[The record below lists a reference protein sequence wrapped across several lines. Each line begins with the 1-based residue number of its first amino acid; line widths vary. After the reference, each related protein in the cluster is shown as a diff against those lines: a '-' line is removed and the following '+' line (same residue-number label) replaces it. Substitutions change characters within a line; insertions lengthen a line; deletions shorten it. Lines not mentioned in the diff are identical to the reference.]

1 MSTDAATAAAP
12 QPAPPQTPKPSLVP
26 PKLVR
31 RREELE
37 FLPAALEIIETPA
50 SPVGRAIAFTII
62 AFFALALLWS
72 CLGRIDIIA
81 TAQGKIVPTGR
92 TKTIQPLEAGTVTAI
107 HVRDGDRVRAGDVLI
122 EIDRTIT
129 TAERNRVSAEW
140 MRAKLDVSRLSAL
153 QSGLATATVGD
164 YVVPPGVPEHEVL
177 RSRGAMLAQV
187 EQQAAKILSFDQ
199 QIAQKQAEA
208 NGLAAL
214 IDKIEASLPF
224 VTETAEVREK
234 LLKLEFGNRLAFLDS
249 QLKLSEQR
257 HDLIVQRRRL
267 AEIAAARSALEAQRE
282 QTRAEYARAVM
293 MDLADARQKAAQL
306 GEDMIKAERRMSDQ
320 ILRAPVDG
328 TVQQLAIHT
337 VGGVVSPAQQLMA
350 IVPADSKLEAE
361 AMLPNKDIGFVTPGQ
376 SAEIKVDTFNFTKY
390 GLLRGEVINVSQD
403 AITREK
409 PMDRADPGKTRAAL
423 ADSSE
428 PQGQELVYA
437 ARVSLD
443 RTQMQVEDK
452 VVSLAPGMAVTVEIK
467 TGRRRVIEY
476 LLSPLLRYG
485 HEAARE
491 R

>member
-1 MSTDAATAAAP
+1 MSSDAATAAAP
-12 QPAPPQTPKPSLVP
+12 EPEAPKPSLPP
-26 PKLVR
+26 PKIVR

-72 CLGRIDIIA
+72 CLGKIDIIA

-177 RSRGAMLAQV
+177 RSRGTMLAQA
-187 EQQAAKILSFDQ
+187 EQQAAKILAFDQ

-257 HDLIVQRRRL
+257 HELIVQRRRL

-282 QTRAEYARAVM
+282 QTRAEYARTVM
-293 MDLADARQKAAQL
+293 MDLADARQKTAQL
-306 GEDMIKAERRMSDQ
+306 GEDMIKAERRMNDQ
-320 ILRAPVDG
+320 VLRAPVDG

-403 AITREK
+403 AITRER

-452 VVSLAPGMAVTVEIK
+452 VVNVAPGMAVTVEIK

-476 LLSPLLRYG
+476 ILSPLLRYG

>member
-1 MSTDAATAAAP
+1 MSVEAAPAAAP
-12 QPAPPQTPKPSLVP
+12 EPVGPETPKSKLAPPKI
-26 PKLVR
+26 VR

-72 CLGRIDIIA
+72 CLGQIDIIA

-177 RSRGAMLAQV
+177 RSRGTMLAQA

-282 QTRAEYARAVM
+282 QTRAEYARTVM
-293 MDLADARQKAAQL
+293 TDFADARQKSAQL
-306 GEDMIKAERRMSDQ
+306 GEDMIKAERRMNDQ
-320 ILRAPVDG
+320 MLRAPVDG

-376 SAEIKVDTFNFTKY
+376 SAEIKIDTFNFTKY
-390 GLLRGEVINVSQD
+390 GLLHGEVINVSQD

-409 PMDRADPGKTRAAL
+409 PVDRADPGKTRAAL

-452 VVSLAPGMAVTVEIK
+452 IVSLAPGMAITVEIK

-476 LLSPLLRYG
+476 LLSPILRYA
-485 HEAARE
+485 HEAATE